1 VTGNLPVYALELG
14 DVTGILAVQLAAIAA
29 GLTSLAVIGKYLRRF
44 ARFIAMVGRGV
55 GELAK
60 LPDAVDQLSDTMRSL
75 AETST
80 ARLDAHERELARL
93 ATFHP
98 LELT

>member
-1 VTGNLPVYALELG
+1 MK
-14 DVTGILAVQLAAIAA
+14 LAAIAA
-29 GLTSLAVIGKYLRRF
+29 GLTSLAVIGKYMLRLGRF
-44 ARFIAMVGRGV
+44 LAMVGRGV

-60 LPDAVDQLSDTMRSL
+60 LPDAVDQLSDTMRAL

-98 LELT
+98 LEI